1 MAAKFHRGRL
11 QKCFS
16 IQARVLAYVSAADRS
31 YGRFSKR
38 KHLAVICLG
47 ISPGSIHMS
56 IVKLALVA
64 AFAFTASVSV
74 GSVMT
79 SSAAEAAA
87 AKPAPG
93 KCGVGKFYNLKT
105 KKCVEK

>member
-1 MAAKFHRGRL
+1 
-11 QKCFS
+11 
-16 IQARVLAYVSAADRS
+16 
-31 YGRFSKR
+31 
-38 KHLAVICLG
+38 
-47 ISPGSIHMS
+47 MS

-79 SSAAEAAA
+79 SSTAEAAGA

-93 KCGVGKFYNLKT
+93 KCGVGKFYSLKT
-105 KKCVEK
+105 KTCVEK